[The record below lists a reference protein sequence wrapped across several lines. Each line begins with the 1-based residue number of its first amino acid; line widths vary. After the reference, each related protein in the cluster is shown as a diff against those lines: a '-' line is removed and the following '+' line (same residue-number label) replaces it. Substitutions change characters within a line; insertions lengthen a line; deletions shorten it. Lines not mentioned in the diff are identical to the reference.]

1 MTKFWRF
8 LAVVVVLAFGAVA
21 CSSPA
26 AKSGQTPGAGRAP
39 AKPKLGIRPA
49 GDTEIQHD
57 MSKITSEDLKKVF
70 AYIDEHIDDHVE
82 NLQKWIRQPRIANS
96 GDGIPQSAET
106 VEVVFGQLG
115 CQAW

>member
-26 AKSGQTPGAGRAP
+26 AKSGQTPGAGKAP

-49 GDTEIQHD
+49 GDTEIQPD
-57 MSKITSEDLKKVF
+57 MSKITTEDLKKVF
-70 AYIDEHIDDHVE
+70 AHIDEHLHDHIE
-82 NLQKWIRQPRIANS
+82 NLHNRNHQPSIPNS
-96 GDGIPQSAET
+96 GEG
-106 VEVVFGQLG
+106 
-115 CQAW
+115 